1 MHAYYPAL
9 WAKSLDLGS
18 FNDRSSTADR
28 GVDVLLAAAY
38 LAAMQSRWVLFVLCG
53 LLFGGCTVGR
63 FFMYNFADT
72 RDHRKFPSRSL
83 APSDTPFHYPVAA
96 VEKGPKTIT
105 VGEEE
110 SAFDTFLEDHATVAF
125 LIIHRDTIKYERY
138 FEGYDPA
145 TIHTSFS
152 MAKSVMS
159 MLIGCAIEDGL
170 IASVDQPISDIV
182 PELKKNGFDKV
193 TVEHVLQMTSGLDF
207 EESYV
212 NPFGTAAR
220 YYYGRRLYK
229 NMARLHLERA
239 PGERFEYVSGN
250 SQLLGWVL
258 ECALRTKGDQR
269 TITQYLHDRIWSP
282 SGMEYTSSWSLDRKE
297 GGIEK
302 TFCCLNAP
310 ARDFAK
316 LGSLY
321 LHRGNWRGQQLV
333 PASWVERCTAVDTA
347 NGSAAHYQYQWWL
360 PSGEGDYMAQGILG
374 QFIYVDPAR
383 DLVMVRL
390 GKKYGG
396 VAWPTVFRSVARS
409 YEP

>member
-1 MHAYYPAL
+1 M
-9 WAKSLDLGS
+9 
-18 FNDRSSTADR
+18 
-28 GVDVLLAAAY
+28 AY
-38 LAAMQSRWVLFVLCG
+38 LVAMQSRWVLFVLFG

-83 APSDTPFHYPVAA
+83 TPSSAPFQYPVAT
-96 VEKGPKTIT
+96 VEKGPKTIK
-105 VGEEE
+105 VGGKE
-110 SAFDTFLEDHATVAF
+110 SAFDEFLEDHATVAF

-138 FEGYDPA
+138 FKGYDPA
-145 TIHTSFS
+145 RIHTSFS

-159 MLIGCAIEDGL
+159 MLIGCAIDDGL
-170 IASVDQPISDIV
+170 ITSVDQPISDIV
-182 PELKKNGFDKV
+182 PELKKSGFDKV

-229 NMARLHLERA
+229 NMARMHLKRS

-258 ECALRTKGDQR
+258 ERALRAKGDQR
-269 TITQYLHDRIWSP
+269 TITQYLQDRIWSP
-282 SGMEYTSSWSLDRKE
+282 LGMEYESSWSLDRRD

-321 LHRGNWRGQQLV
+321 LHKGQWRGQQLV
-333 PASWVERCTAVDTA
+333 PESWVVRSTAVDTA

-360 PSGEGDYMAQGILG
+360 PSSEGDFMAQGILG
-374 QFIYVDPAR
+374 QFVFVDPAR

-396 VAWPTVFRSVARS
+396 VGWPSVFRSVARS

>member
-1 MHAYYPAL
+1 
-9 WAKSLDLGS
+9 
-18 FNDRSSTADR
+18 
-28 GVDVLLAAAY
+28 
-38 LAAMQSRWVLFVLCG
+38 MQSRWVLFVLFG

-83 APSDTPFHYPVAA
+83 TPSSAPFQYPVAT
-96 VEKGPKTIT
+96 VEKGPKTIK
-105 VGEEE
+105 VGGKE
-110 SAFDTFLEDHATVAF
+110 SAFDEFLEDHATVAF

-138 FEGYDPA
+138 FKGYDPA
-145 TIHTSFS
+145 RIHTSFS

-159 MLIGCAIEDGL
+159 MLIGCAIDDGL
-170 IASVDQPISDIV
+170 ITSVDQPISDIV
-182 PELKKNGFDKV
+182 PELKKSGFDKV

-229 NMARLHLERA
+229 NMARMHLKRS

-258 ECALRTKGDQR
+258 ERALRAKGDQR
-269 TITQYLHDRIWSP
+269 TITQYLQDRIWSP
-282 SGMEYTSSWSLDRKE
+282 LGMEYESSWSLDRRD

-321 LHRGNWRGQQLV
+321 LHKGQWRGQQLV
-333 PASWVERCTAVDTA
+333 PESWVVRSTAVDTA

-360 PSGEGDYMAQGILG
+360 PSSEGDFMAQGILG
-374 QFIYVDPAR
+374 QFVFVDPAR

-396 VAWPTVFRSVARS
+396 VGWPSVFRSVARS